1 MITST
6 APTARHPVEELA
18 EDFLTRY
25 RRGER
30 PSLVE
35 YVRQFPDV
43 ADELADIIQ
52 ALMVLEGLGVDGEYS
67 DESTSPLPERLG
79 EYRLVREIGRGGMGI
94 VYEAEQIDLGR
105 HVALKILPAIALLRP
120 THLERFRREARAAA
134 RLHHTNI
141 IPVYGVGVQ
150 DGIHY
155 YAMQYIPGRGLEA
168 ILRDLRKQRSDPVAE
183 TDKGAATLLSGTS
196 STGSTEY
203 HRAVARVGLQMAE
216 ALAHAHGHGV
226 LHRDVKPANVIMDD
240 QGTAWLGDFGLA
252 YLEGDAPLTGTGGFV
267 GTLLYIA
274 PERFKGEGDARSDVY
289 SLGATLYELLTLR
302 PMFDATDRT
311 QLIRQVT
318 QDEPLPPRRIDRA
331 IPKDLETLVLKA
343 IAKDPADRYA
353 TSGEMAEDMRRFIA
367 DRPLAAR
374 RISSWEL
381 FRRWVR
387 RNPLIAGL
395 LAAVFLSLGV
405 GLGATWWQWQ
415 RAETS
420 VTEKT
425 EALNTAKLYA
435 IEAGEQS
442 QRAKAHGHRA
452 FEMLD
457 GLLTELNT
465 ASERQ
470 PVADLRRRMMERA
483 FKVHEEFINET
494 PVDAAERLDVAK
506 LSYAVGDMHFR
517 IQQWANSD
525 KFLTRGLALIEPEA
539 SETTGQLEY
548 RYLKARTLA
557 QLGINHRDRALTEP
571 ALDYMEKSSQ
581 VYRGLIASDP
591 SNRRYVRGLGGNLH
605 NRGIVASDCGQHE
618 QAIGHCREAIAV
630 TEPLLAADP
639 SDAGMKLAVARFY
652 NTLTNECLR
661 TRRFAEAQAAS
672 KSALDL
678 ADELEK
684 LNARAQRYQELVGKC
699 ADSYGSVF
707 VGHAEDVQFHD
718 PEAAKKLYREA
729 EKPLRRALAARQRLV
744 ELNRTDPDYR
754 HDLGNTYCRL
764 SAALIG
770 VGQLPEAEPCA
781 LKAVQEHTEARRL
794 NPNYKLYVR
803 GLCIGYFHLGRVY
816 CAAGDHAKAGK
827 LVATM
832 QPLVWSA
839 GAECLWTAQLLC
851 QCAIAAAQD
860 AKLAPDEREKMSHGY
875 NQQALGQ
882 LEQGVARGYTNRA
895 ELESSV
901 WLRTLRDRPEFHQIL
916 ANVPAKKSSGTPII
930 D

>member
-1 MITST
+1 MITSA
-6 APTARHPVEELA
+6 APSARHPVEELA
-18 EDFLTRY
+18 EDFLTRL

-30 PSLVE
+30 PSLTD
-35 YVRQFPDV
+35 YVQQFPHV

-52 ALMVLEGLGVDGEYS
+52 ALLVLEGLRADGEELE
-67 DESTSPLPERLG
+67 ESASPLPERLG

-94 VYEAEQIDLGR
+94 VYEAEQSDLGR

-168 ILRDLRKQRSDPVAE
+168 ILRDLRKQRTDPVAE
-183 TDKGAATLLSGTS
+183 TEKSAATLLSGS
-196 STGSTEY
+196 SATGSTEY
-203 HRAVARVGLQMAE
+203 HRAVARVGLQVAE

-226 LHRDVKPANVIMDD
+226 LHRDVKPANVILDD
-240 QGTAWLGDFGLA
+240 QGIAWLGDFGLA
-252 YLEGDAPLTGTGGFV
+252 YLEGDAPLTGTGSFV
-267 GTLLYIA
+267 GTLLYLA

-318 QDEPLPPRRIDRA
+318 QDEPPPPRRIDRA

-343 IAKDPADRYA
+343 IAKNPDDRYA
-353 TSGEMAEDMRRFIA
+353 TSSEMAEDLRRFIA

-381 FRRWVR
+381 FRRWMR

-395 LAAVFLSLGV
+395 LVVVFLSLGV

-415 RAETS
+415 RAETN
-420 VTEKT
+420 VAEKT
-425 EALNTAKLYA
+425 EALDLAKIHA
-435 IEAGEQS
+435 KDASEQS
-442 QRAKAHGHRA
+442 LRAKAHGHRA
-452 FEMLD
+452 FEMLE

-470 PVADLRRRMMERA
+470 PVGELRRRMMERA

-517 IQQWANSD
+517 QQQWANSD
-525 KFLTRGLALIEPEA
+525 KFLTRGLALVEPEA
-539 SETTGQLEY
+539 SGTTGHLEF
-548 RYLKARTLA
+548 RYVKARILA
-557 QLGINHRDRALTEP
+557 QLGINHRDRAIIEP
-571 ALDYMEKSSQ
+571 ALDYMGKSME

-591 SNRRYVRGLGGNLH
+591 ANRRYVRGLGGNLH
-605 NRGIVASDCGQHE
+605 NRGIVASDCGQHD
-618 QAIGHCREAIAV
+618 QAIRDCREAIAV
-630 TEPLLAADP
+630 TEPLLVSDP
-639 SDAGMKLAVARFY
+639 ADAGMKLAVSRFY
-652 NTLTNECLR
+652 NTLTNECVR
-661 TRRFAEAQAAS
+661 TRRFAEARPASLAAL
-672 KSALDL
+672 AI

-684 LNARAQRYQELVGKC
+684 LNPRAQRYQELVGKC
-699 ADSYGSVF
+699 SEGFGSVL
-707 VGHAEDVQFHD
+707 VAHAEHIQFDD
-718 PEAAKKLYREA
+718 PETAKALYGEA
-729 EKPLRRALAARQRLV
+729 DKPLRRSATTRQRLV
-744 ELNRTDPDYR
+744 ETNRTDPDYR

-764 SAALIG
+764 SGALLG
-770 VGQLPEAEPCA
+770 VGQLSEAEQIA
-781 LKAVQEHTEARRL
+781 RKAVQEHAEARRL
-794 NPNYKLYVR
+794 NPNYGIYVR
-803 GLCIGYFHLGRVY
+803 GLSIAYFHLGRVH
-816 CAAGDHAKAGK
+816 CATGDHAKAAK
-827 LVATM
+827 LITTM
-832 QPLVWSA
+832 QPLVWGG
-839 GAECLWTAQLLC
+839 GAECLWTSPLFC
-851 QCAIAAAQD
+851 QCAIAAGLD
-860 AKLAPDEREKMSHGY
+860 AKLSTSERESVSQSY
-875 NQQALGQ
+875 VQQALSQ
-882 LEQGVARGYTNRA
+882 LEQGVARGYANRG

-901 WLRTLRDRPEFHQIL
+901 WLRPLRDRPEFHQLL
-916 ANVPAKKSSGTPII
+916 AKIPEKKSSSLPII